1 MTCQEFL
8 ERHAEYV
15 DDVMDPLEAAIW
27 RDHAAHCPSC
37 SRYDRV
43 VRRGL
48 RLVRELPEIS
58 PSPDF
63 HPRLQFRIYRME
75 EELRAGSRASGAG
88 AVLSLAIAGML
99 ALLAWSPLLRLDPS
113 LTTTRRGAGVAE
125 LAAGDGAEAGRAAPS
140 DARARGGAEAEVSS
154 GPTMSGGA
162 VVPVQLAA
170 EAEAPS
176 MPSPGVVE
184 VPAVGVRPFAVPI
197 DGAEVWWWTA
207 VRPAAL
213 NAAPSAFTPR
223 GASLRTP
230 GPYSPLVVGAPTFRS
245 ATFVRHAGGPVARD

>member
-88 AVLSLAIAGML
+88 AVLSLAIAGDRK
-99 ALLAWSPLLRLDPS
+99 S
-113 LTTTRRGAGVAE
+113 
-125 LAAGDGAEAGRAAPS
+125 
-140 DARARGGAEAEVSS
+140 
-154 GPTMSGGA
+154 
-162 VVPVQLAA
+162 VV
-170 EAEAPS
+170 
-176 MPSPGVVE
+176 
-184 VPAVGVRPFAVPI
+184 
-197 DGAEVWWWTA
+197 
-207 VRPAAL
+207 
-213 NAAPSAFTPR
+213 
-223 GASLRTP
+223 
-230 GPYSPLVVGAPTFRS
+230 
-245 ATFVRHAGGPVARD
+245 